1 MNDRQDIMKKL
12 WLVADMDSTLVE
24 RPATGLFP
32 SLRESPC
39 FEPIIKWLEYGGNLM
54 VITTADDRTFYQ
66 VWDCIP
72 RTLRR
77 NKQVLLCVSEGA
89 VLLYGNAEGD
99 AVLEPRFRS
108 EGAEG
113 GTLMP
118 EALAEQ
124 LCRQLREHVV
134 IPLYQAMQS
143 DRSLVP
149 LLSGKYQKPIARVLD
164 RLDAGDA
171 IEDALSLEVL
181 RAQGK
186 IMQETNEVYMCCN
199 RPSLPDQT
207 KCFGAHPDPE
217 TSLGVS
223 SISLMGVAHA
233 LHKRYS
239 DALDMS
245 KHGVSVSAAPNSLW
259 LKKDGVDKGTPLRW
273 LDADAE
279 FEFSLSSS
287 LAFGDSPHSNDAP
300 LAAFQDQGMPFV
312 SVSAKESTVPP
323 DAAKHHVG
331 GLEHG
336 TAEVVRAILQRID
349 AWDGA
354 EPFTLKQILPDAV
367 TRARE
372 TLRSV
377 RAGEQLDGREV

>member
-1 MNDRQDIMKKL
+1 MKKL

-143 DRSLVP
+143 DRSLMVP

-164 RLDAGDA
+164 RLDGGDA
-171 IEDALSLEVL
+171 IE
-181 RAQGK
+181 
-186 IMQETNEVYMCCN
+186 
-199 RPSLPDQT
+199 
-207 KCFGAHPDPE
+207 
-217 TSLGVS
+217 
-223 SISLMGVAHA
+223 
-233 LHKRYS
+233 
-239 DALDMS
+239 
-245 KHGVSVSAAPNSLW
+245 
-259 LKKDGVDKGTPLRW
+259 
-273 LDADAE
+273 
-279 FEFSLSSS
+279 
-287 LAFGDSPHSNDAP
+287 
-300 LAAFQDQGMPFV
+300 
-312 SVSAKESTVPP
+312 
-323 DAAKHHVG
+323 
-331 GLEHG
+331 
-336 TAEVVRAILQRID
+336 
-349 AWDGA
+349 
-354 EPFTLKQILPDAV
+354 
-367 TRARE
+367 
-372 TLRSV
+372 
-377 RAGEQLDGREV
+377 